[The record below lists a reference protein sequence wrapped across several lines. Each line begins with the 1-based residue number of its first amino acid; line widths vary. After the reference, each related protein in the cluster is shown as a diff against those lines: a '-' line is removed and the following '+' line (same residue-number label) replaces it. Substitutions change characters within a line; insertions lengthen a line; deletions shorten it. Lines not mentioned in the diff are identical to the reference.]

1 MAQRNR
7 LPEDLTP
14 YTGAPDEEILGLAPL
29 AVGFL
34 RRNAPFPTGQTPALF
49 RARLLDYCLSEHTL
63 QTSSMAEA
71 CGLGCG
77 RVPAFTL
84 NEQTIQLGQA
94 EIRVLGEDDI
104 FAAPTLIYH
113 YVTAHNYRPP
123 EEFIQ
128 AVLKGPAPGSPEH
141 RALLRTLRT
150 T

>member
-14 YTGAPDEEILGLAPL
+14 YTGAADESILGLAPL
-29 AVGFL
+29 SVGFL

-49 RARLLDYCLSEHTL
+49 RARLLDHCLAEHTL

-77 RVPAFTL
+77 
-84 NEQTIQLGQA
+84 
-94 EIRVLGEDDI
+94 
-104 FAAPTLIYH
+104 APTLIYH

-123 EEFIQ
+123 EAFIQ

-141 RALLRTLRT
+141 RALLRTLQQG
-150 T
+150 

>member
-7 LPEDLTP
+7 LPEDLDP

-49 RARLLDYCLSEHTL
+49 RARLLDFCLPEHTL
-63 QTSSMAEA
+63 QVVATPLA

-77 RVPAFTL
+77 RVAPFTF
-84 NEQTIQLGQA
+84 NEHTIQLGLS
-94 EIRVLGEDDI
+94 EIRVLGDDDI

-123 EEFIQ
+123 DEFIQ

-141 RALLRTLRT
+141 RALLRTLNRG
-150 T
+150 